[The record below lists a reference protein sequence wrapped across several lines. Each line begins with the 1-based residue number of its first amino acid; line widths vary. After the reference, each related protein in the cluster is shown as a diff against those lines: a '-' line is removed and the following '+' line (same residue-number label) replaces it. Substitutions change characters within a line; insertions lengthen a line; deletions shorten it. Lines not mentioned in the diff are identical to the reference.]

1 MTTQYQAQKLV
12 GTGQYLSSVEVP
24 FDYDEDYT
32 VAGWMYLREPGFSEY
47 PLSIAYDG
55 NNNNRDFIRHHASD
69 YFRLYSYVGTV
80 RDFYI
85 NGPSLSDS
93 YDEWHH
99 VTLRREASGLSIWL
113 DGDFYVSDTN
123 SIDLDRTA
131 ANQFN
136 IGRRGGSSGWDS
148 TNIAD
153 YYGFKA
159 WTRALSQNE
168 IKAEM
173 RFVTPVSR
181 RGLWAYWPNCLK
193 DHSGNGRD
201 LVESEGLTETS
212 SPPLAWK
219 RQRHQYIMSDIT
231 PPNISLPFGALNI
244 KLY

>member
-1 MTTQYQAQKLV
+1 M
-12 GTGQYLSSVEVP
+12 
-24 FDYDEDYT
+24 
-32 VAGWMYLREPGFSEY
+32 
-47 PLSIAYDG
+47 
-55 NNNNRDFIRHHASD
+55 
-69 YFRLYSYVGTV
+69 
-80 RDFYI
+80 
-85 NGPSLSDS
+85 
-93 YDEWHH
+93 
-99 VTLRREASGLSIWL
+99 
-113 DGDFYVSDTN
+113 DGDLYISDTN
-123 SIDLDRTA
+123 SEDLDRTD

-136 IGRRGGSSGWDS
+136 IGRKAGSSSWDS
-148 TNIAD
+148 TNVTD